1 MSKELANSL
10 LDKAKEGQDV
20 PVELINI
27 ALCITGD
34 IGSDCE

>member
-27 ALCITGD
+27 ALFVTGD
-34 IGSDCE
+34 LEEDY